1 MNDKNQKEDN
11 SKLSRCLTDYFK
23 ALNSYGKKAYKEP
36 VWIVVTLFIF
46 VPCFTF
52 LVTPQ
57 SLPPSE
63 QTGLDKT
70 IYEWQVQQ
78 EDSANMDSLT
88 DEIIRER
95 ALSVKPFNQY
105 LSLITDISSSKRLRN
120 REQEYEELYN
130 SAVAARNRVEM
141 VLAKVKGIN
150 FRVDIFNEVARMS
163 EELLAGEISM
173 LKIIED
179 HCTAYLAGDDLILHQ
194 GLQQDKSRLLT
205 MINEQETAIA
215 QWQSMKPRLDST
227 VKLKSIE
234 YENAIAQVKRNRF
247 KGQLKY
253 PALAISL
260 GYIITFG
267 YCVFIH
273 KQETH
278 AAALQQKQA
287 AALRQKQLVAARKK
301 RGKKR

>member
-1 MNDKNQKEDN
+1 MNDQNQKEDS
-11 SKLSRCLTDYFK
+11 SKLSRWLTDYFK
-23 ALNSYGKKAYKEP
+23 ALNSYVKKAYKEP
-36 VWIVVTLFIF
+36 AWIVVTLFTF

-57 SLPPSE
+57 SLSSSE
-63 QTGLDKT
+63 QASLEKT

-78 EDSANMDSLT
+78 EDSAKMDSLN

-130 SAVAARNRVEM
+130 SAVAARNRVEL

-150 FRVDIFNEVARMS
+150 FRVDIFNEVARMT

-173 LKIIED
+173 LKMIED
-179 HCTAYLAGDDLILHQ
+179 HSTAYLAGNDLILHQ
-194 GLQQDKSRLLT
+194 GLQQDKNRLLT

-215 QWQSMKPRLDST
+215 RWQSMKPRLDST

-234 YENAIAQVKRNRF
+234 YENAIAQVERNRF

-253 PALAISL
+253 PALAFSL

-267 YCVFIH
+267 WCVFIH
-273 KQETH
+273 KKKTRE
-278 AAALQQKQA
+278 